1 VTFTPDETTTLVG
14 SLNTSLAPSTVV
26 SGDTDVG
33 YTLSGT
39 AKYQVNPWLTLR
51 GSAGAYRTV
60 TLAAGAIDWGYSA
73 GAGLDL
79 ASSRHVVWSADYLF
93 THDDSSINGRN
104 DTHAVT
110 VGVTVKK

>member
-1 VTFTPDETTTLVG
+1 MSQLTSAKFQIPAMIGLTVFVLATFSGVYL
-14 SLNTSLAPSTVV
+14 SLRQ
-26 SGDTDVG
+26 
-33 YTLSGT
+33 
-39 AKYQVNPWLTLR
+39 YQVNPWLTLR
-51 GSAGAYRTV
+51 GSTGAYRTV